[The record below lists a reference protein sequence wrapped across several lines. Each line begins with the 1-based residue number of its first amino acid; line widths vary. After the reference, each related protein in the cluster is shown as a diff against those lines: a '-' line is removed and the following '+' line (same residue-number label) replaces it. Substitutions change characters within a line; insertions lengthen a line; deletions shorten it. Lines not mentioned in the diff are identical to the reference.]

1 MLIQFH
7 ATLAASCNL
16 RDIKDINGIA
26 FFAYF
31 DGTFSQRGIQFL
43 FPTFVLQFMLWVSKF
58 ITLILPC
65 TLGLQKHLTQLLF
78 YLTKQTEFKIISI
91 RNDRGCVPLCLQ
103 NIRHFKKLNYNRI
116 CFSVVCLRGIT
127 LASVTVEGCPET
139 ETYYPGRDYTPR
151 ASQLNI
157 IHLKAS
163 AFAVSLRCH
172 P

>member
-31 DGTFSQRGIQFL
+31 DGAFSQRGIQFL
-43 FPTFVLQFMLWVSKF
+43 FPTFVYNLCCESRIYNLHQFSYFPK
-58 ITLILPC
+58 ITYPF
-65 TLGLQKHLTQLLF
+65 HLN
-78 YLTKQTEFKIISI
+78 KIIEILIICHGWES
-91 RNDRGCVPLCLQ
+91 
-103 NIRHFKKLNYNRI
+103 KKLFKRICQLEKLDYDPI
-116 CFSVVCLRGIT
+116 CFSVVLPEGIT
-127 LASVTVEGCPET
+127 LTSVTIEGCAET
-139 ETYYPGRDYTPR
+139 ETYYLGRDYTPR